1 MIKLLKDFW
10 GLISGSITIILTVI
24 LEMLDSVE
32 LIYLQKMFY
41 ISSIILIWIGIY
53 QAVTKHRKIKKSKLI
68 ELLLPMEKTNNLVQL
83 ANHPEK
89 KGEILIHMYQKIHI
103 GGKKMKT
110 YFKSLSWVQLMS
122 LVLTLLLLGLGVAS
136 VFIPELAF
144 IAENIEAFLVLV
156 GAVAGPGILSRGK
169 ELGEAVK
176 QTLQSKGRIKE
187 INKFVKLA
195 KKELDL
201 LELDYSYLKPYL
213 KRIKEFGGSLTTE
226 QQSAHN
232 TYMKQKEAIE
242 ERIKSHE
249 SEANLLK
256 EGL

>member
-1 MIKLLKDFW
+1 
-10 GLISGSITIILTVI
+10 
-24 LEMLDSVE
+24 MLDSVE
-32 LIYLQKMFY
+32 LINLQKMFY

-53 QAVTKHRKIKKSKLI
+53 QAITKHRRSSKSKLL
-68 ELLLPMEKTNNLVQL
+68 EVLLPMEKTNNLVQL

-89 KGEILIHMYQKIHI
+89 KGETLIHMYHIIQI
-103 GGKKMKT
+103 GGKKMKS
-110 YFKSLSWVQLMS
+110 YLKSLSWVQLMS
-122 LVLTLLLLGLGVAS
+122 LGLTLLLLGLGVAS

-144 IAENIEAFLVLV
+144 IAENFEAFLIAV

-169 ELGEAVK
+169 ELGEAVR
-176 QTLQSKGRIKE
+176 QTIQSKGRIKE
-187 INKFVKLA
+187 INKLVKLA

-213 KRIKEFGGSLTTE
+213 KRIEEYGGSLTTE

-242 ERIKSHE
+242 ERIKSYD
-249 SEANLLK
+249 SEVNLLK